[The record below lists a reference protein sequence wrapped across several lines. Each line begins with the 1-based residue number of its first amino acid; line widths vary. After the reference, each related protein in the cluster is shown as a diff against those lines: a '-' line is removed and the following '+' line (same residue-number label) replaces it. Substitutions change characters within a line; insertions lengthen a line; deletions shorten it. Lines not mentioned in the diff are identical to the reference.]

1 MFCSNNVGNIS
12 DMISFAAKTIDQLI
26 AYASTH
32 DLSLCGRA
40 VRELLRRGDECL
52 KYAPQIVQLLQHC
65 NAAVR
70 DLAFRLLERL
80 GAGAVAAVIE
90 ALQSAT
96 DRFRSYLISLLP
108 VVADF
113 ETWFP
118 VLNAEFQGDDDSI
131 RYHAANCIARCYDKM
146 SNWPD
151 HAMTTL
157 DRCIALLRSCIDN
170 DETRSYWPQAR
181 MTLRGLGLLGPEA
194 V

>member
-1 MFCSNNVGNIS
+1 
-12 DMISFAAKTIDQLI
+12 MISFAAKTIDQLI

-40 VRELLRRGDECL
+40 VRELLRRGDDCL

-70 DLAFRLLERL
+70 DLAFRILERL
-80 GAGAVAAVIE
+80 GAGAVSAVIE

-96 DRFRSYLISLLP
+96 DRFRSYLITLLP
-108 VVADF
+108 VVAEF

-118 VLNAEFQGDDDSI
+118 ILDAEVRADDESI

-146 SNWPD
+146 SKWPD
-151 HAMTTL
+151 RAMTTL
-157 DRCIALLRSCIDN
+157 DRCVTLLRSCID
-170 DETRSYWPQAR
+170 DPESRAHWPQAR
-181 MTLRGLGLLGPEA
+181 MTLRHLGLLEPEA